1 VTVKDVAQQESTK
14 QGSAKPDSGK
24 QVSTKQAEQGH
35 MGRAFKLED
44 TRNIGIMAHIDAGKT
59 TSTERILFYTGVTY
73 KIGSV
78 DEGTATMDWMEQ
90 ERERG
95 ITITSAATTASWD
108 RNGKKYRVNII
119 DTPGHV
125 DFTVEVERSLRVLD
139 GAVCVFD
146 SVAGVQPQ
154 SETVWRQA
162 DKYRVPR
169 ICFVN
174 KMDRMGA
181 DFDHVVRTIRARL
194 GAHPVPLQFPL
205 GREDNFIGII
215 DFLEQKVIVW
225 LEETLG
231 AKFEEFPVEKLW
243 DKAFVDS
250 RPDVAA
256 ALKGSAI
263 DKAFYDEHRNKVVEY
278 VAEHDD
284 EVIDKYLTEGTL
296 SVEEMRK
303 SIRKSTLQL
312 KIVPVL
318 AGSAFKNKG
327 IQPLLDAVVDFL
339 PSPVDVPP
347 LEGTNPLTDEVELRR
362 ASDDAP
368 FSALAFKI
376 MSDPFVG
383 HVTYIRVYSGVLKS
397 GSYVYNSG
405 KGTRER
411 ISRLLQMHAN
421 KREEI
426 DTVYA
431 GDICACVGLKSVN
444 TGDTLCDENKPVVLE
459 SIDFPAP
466 VISVAIEP
474 KTKADQDKLGV
485 AMQRLAQEDPT
496 FRVSTEPDTG
506 QTLISGMGELHLEI
520 IVDRM
525 LREYNVQA
533 NVGRPQ
539 VAYRETIRK
548 KATAE
553 GKYIKQTGGRGQYGH
568 CKIELHPIPSSSH
581 ESMKEMSTDELDA
594 LAKEVVGG
602 PAGKWKFDKEHR
614 FLFIDKIIGGSIPRE
629 FIAPIEAGI
638 REALDNGILAGFTM
652 VDVAVVLID
661 GSYHDVDSSEM
672 AFKIAGSMA
681 FKEACHKASPVLLEP
696 IMRVEVVVPEEYMAA
711 VYGDL
716 NARRSAI
723 QGSENRSG
731 SNVIR
736 AEVPLAQMFGYATDL
751 RSRTQGRANFTMH
764 FSHYAEAPNSIAQ
777 EIIDKN
783 KGKSTRG

>member
-1 VTVKDVAQQESTK
+1 
-14 QGSAKPDSGK
+14 
-24 QVSTKQAEQGH
+24 

-108 RNGKKYRVNII
+108 RFGKKYRVNII

-181 DFDHVVRTIRARL
+181 DFDHVINTIRKRL

-205 GREDNFIGII
+205 GREDNFLGII
-215 DFLEQKVIVW
+215 DFLEEKVIVW

-231 AKFEEFPVEKLW
+231 AKFEIFPVEKLW

-250 RPDVAA
+250 RADVAA
-256 ALKGSAI
+256 ALKASAI
-263 DKAFYDEHRNKVVEY
+263 DKKFYDDHRNKVVEY
-278 VAEHDD
+278 IAEHDD
-284 EVIDKYLTEGTL
+284 ELIDKYLNGVALTL
-296 SVEEMRK
+296 EEMRK
-303 SIRKSTLQL
+303 SIRKSTLAL

-327 IQPLLDAVVDFL
+327 IQPLLDAVVDYL
-339 PSPVDVPP
+339 PSPLDVPP
-347 LEGTNPLTDEVELRR
+347 VEGTDPATDEVVLRR
-362 ASDDAP
+362 AADDQP
-368 FSALAFKI
+368 FAALAFKI

-397 GSYVYNSG
+397 GSYVMNSG
-405 KGTRER
+405 KGSRER

-426 DTVYA
+426 TDIYA

-444 TGDTLCDENKPVVLE
+444 TGDTLCDEEKQIILE
-459 SIDFPAP
+459 NIDFPAP

-474 KTKADQDKLGV
+474 KTKADQDKLGI

-548 KATAE
+548 NAIGE
-553 GKYIKQTGGRGQYGH
+553 GKYIKQTGGKGQYGH
-568 CKIELHPIPSSSH
+568 AKIELHPIPSSSH
-581 ESMKEMSTDELDA
+581 ENMKEMSTDDLDL
-594 LAKEVVGG
+594 LAKQVVGG
-602 PAGKWKFDKEHR
+602 GSAGKWKFDKEHR
-614 FLFIDKIIGGSIPRE
+614 FLFIDKIVGGSIPRE

-638 REALDNGILAGFTM
+638 REALDNGVLAGFPM
-652 VDVAVVLID
+652 VDVAAVLID
-661 GSYHDVDSSEM
+661 GSYHDVDSNEM

-681 FKEACHKASPVLLEP
+681 FKEACARAKAVLLEP
-696 IMRVEVVVPEEYMAA
+696 IMKVEVVVPEEYMAA
-711 VYGDL
+711 VFGDL

-723 QGSENRSG
+723 QGTENRAG

-736 AEVPLAQMFGYATDL
+736 VEVPLAQMFGYATDL
-751 RSRTQGRANFTMH
+751 RSRTQGRATFTMH
-764 FSHYAEAPNSIAQ
+764 FSHYAELPAALAEEVI
-777 EIIDKN
+777 K
-783 KGKSTRG
+783 KHRGEK